1 MNKWQLSFNSRA
13 RLYYYYYGF
22 IQDFWLWGV
31 GGGGRGGGERV
42 REGIMEWVWVLVDFD
57 ENLDVFGEK

>member
-13 RLYYYYYGF
+13 RLYYYYGF

-31 GGGGRGGGERV
+31 GGGGGVRV

-57 ENLDVFGEK
+57 ENLDIFGDK